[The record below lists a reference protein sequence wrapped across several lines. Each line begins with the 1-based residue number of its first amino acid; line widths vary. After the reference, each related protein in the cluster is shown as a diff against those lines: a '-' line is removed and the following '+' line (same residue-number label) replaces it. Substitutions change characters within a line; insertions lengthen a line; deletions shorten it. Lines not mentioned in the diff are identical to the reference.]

1 MRVSQLLRPLTARL
15 RRTRTRTRRAPYRP
29 AFRPRVEGLE
39 DRTTPSGGLLDPTF
53 GSGGPVL
60 NTFGPAYQSITDV
73 QVLPDGNLLT
83 AGTVNYYNSDFN
95 AARYNADGTLD
106 TSFGSGGLA
115 TVGFKHGGGLA
126 RAAAVQPGSG
136 GKILLAGSA

>member
-1 MRVSQLLRPLTARL
+1 MHVSQWLRPLAARL
-15 RRTRTRTRRAPYRP
+15 TRARTRPRRAPHRP

-53 GSGGPVL
+53 GSGGVAI
-60 NTFGPAYQSITDV
+60 NNFGSSPELITDV
-73 QVLPDGNLLT
+73 KVLPDGKLLT
-83 AGTVNYYNSDFN
+83 AGYVNVYQSSDFN

-115 TVGFKHGGGLA
+115 TVDFKGGYDKA
-126 RAAAVQPGSG
+126 WAAAVQPG
-136 GKILLAGSA
+136 